1 MQHPIQPS
9 DRLTFSDFTVLVLHH
24 MIVFL
29 VLQSCAG
36 QTQVIGPSQPIVA
49 TVGDDIILPCH
60 LEPAINASDLR
71 LEWVRPDLSP
81 GFVHVRANSQES
93 VVDKQPSYRGRTSL
107 LTDKLKDG
115 DISLRLSEV
124 KPSDEGTYRCLAPTL
139 GRAAFIKLIVGAVS
153 SPFIKVINRNGTNV
167 VLQCESKG
175 WYPEPEV
182 SWLDGEGNLLSAGP
196 TKTVRGPD
204 DLYTVSSRVTV
215 EKRHDNNVTCRVQQK
230 NINQTRE
237 THIIVSALPWHMK
250 CILALSLAGVFIVI
264 LSVVGI
270 EIKVLFYLSFLNFRI
285 LHPSTHPLSHLVIF
299 GLHFD
304 YVFFLADICLP
315 LFLLYLLLTS
325 MDNHTPYYYSNIH
338 LTCTNVLCIIL

>member
-270 EIKVLFYLSFLNFRI
+270 EIKFTRYEFNQDLNEVTTQKTDVLLEQETAATEKR
-285 LHPSTHPLSHLVIF
+285 PAE
-299 GLHFD
+299 D
-304 YVFFLADICLP
+304 KLP
-315 LFLLYLLLTS
+315 AS
-325 MDNHTPYYYSNIH
+325 AQE
-338 LTCTNVLCIIL
+338 V